1 MKTLKLR
8 KVKIS
13 SITNPHLLY
22 GGAQQ
27 AASNNDKTEPNTIHC
42 ETQDEN
48 DYTCTTQ
55 TNSGDG
61 RTGAARNETNNRQAN
76 QN

>member
-1 MKTLKLR
+1 MKTLKLK

-13 SITNPHLLY
+13 SITNPYLLY
-22 GGAQQ
+22 GGAEQ
-27 AASNNDKTEPNTIHC
+27 AASNNDKTVPNTIHC
-42 ETQDEN
+42 ETQDEA

-55 TNSGDG
+55 TNGGGTVG
-61 RTGAARNETNNRQAN
+61 RTGAASRNRQAN

>member
-1 MKTLKLR
+1 MKTLKLK

-13 SITNPHLLY
+13 SITNPYLLY

-27 AASNNDKTEPNTIHC
+27 AASNNDKTEQNTIHC
-42 ETQDEN
+42 ETQDEA
-48 DYTCTTQ
+48 DHTCTTH
-55 TNSGDG
+55 TNGSDSA
-61 RTGAARNETNNRQAN
+61 RTTPAPRDRQGN

>member
-1 MKTLKLR
+1 MKTLKLK

-13 SITNPHLLY
+13 SITNPYLLY

-27 AASNNDKTEPNTIHC
+27 AASNNEKTEPNTIYC
-42 ETQDEN
+42 ETQDEADN
-48 DYTCTTQ
+48 TCTTN
-55 TNSGDG
+55 TNTGNDSA
-61 RTGAARNETNNRQAN
+61 RTGAARGNRQEN